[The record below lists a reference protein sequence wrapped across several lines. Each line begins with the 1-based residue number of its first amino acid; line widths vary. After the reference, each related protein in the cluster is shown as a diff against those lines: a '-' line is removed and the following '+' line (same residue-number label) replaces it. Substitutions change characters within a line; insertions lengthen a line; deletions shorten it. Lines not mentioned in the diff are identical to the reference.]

1 LERQGYCSSRVEII
15 HGTIKN
21 MQKKQPDTK
30 KMTFTVD
37 SGKSAMQLLSFA
49 PEGYKIVSIDRK
61 NNKAVVTYRKL

>member
-1 LERQGYCSSRVEII
+1 
-15 HGTIKN
+15 